1 MVNPLQPSGL
11 DGYATVAPRADVL
24 GVGIA
29 AQTMA
34 EAVFRIGRWI
44 ELRASTYVCVNDV
57 HTIVESHFHSDLRD
71 IYNRAGM
78 ATSDGMPLVWLC
90 RLAGHAGAE
99 RVYGPDLMLEVCSAS
114 SRRGWRHYFYGAT
127 DEVLEK
133 LGAALATRFP
143 GLLIVGSC
151 APPFL
156 PPSEAED
163 RAVVDHINAARP
175 DIVWVGLGAPK
186 QDRWMAAHL
195 GRVSAPVMI
204 GVGAAFDFL
213 AGVKPQAPRRL
224 RRLGLEWLF
233 RLATEPRR
241 LGRRDLVCNTLFLW
255 LLLKQLLGAG
265 RRGSA

>member
-1 MVNPLQPSGL
+1 M
-11 DGYATVAPRADVL
+11 
-24 GVGIA
+24 
-29 AQTMA
+29 
-34 EAVFRIGRWI
+34 
-44 ELRASTYVCVNDV
+44 
-57 HTIVESHFHSDLRD
+57 
-71 IYNRAGM
+71 
-78 ATSDGMPLVWLC
+78 
-90 RLAGHAGAE
+90 
-99 RVYGPDLMLEVCSAS
+99 
-114 SRRGWRHYFYGAT
+114 
-127 DEVLEK
+127 
-133 LGAALATRFP
+133 
-143 GLLIVGSC
+143 
-151 APPFL
+151 
-156 PPSEAED
+156 
-163 RAVVDHINAARP
+163 VDHINAARP

-241 LGRRDLVCNTLFLW
+241 LGRRYLVCNTLFLW